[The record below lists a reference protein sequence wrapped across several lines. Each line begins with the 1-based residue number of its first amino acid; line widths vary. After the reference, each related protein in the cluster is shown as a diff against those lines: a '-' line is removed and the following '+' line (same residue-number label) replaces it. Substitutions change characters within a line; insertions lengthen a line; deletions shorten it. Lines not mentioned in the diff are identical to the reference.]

1 MFPFDAEVLASS
13 HALYNA
19 AVWPAQP
26 VALALALAALWLAV
40 VPRRGGGRAVGMI
53 LSTGWT
59 WCGLVFFLRHWA
71 QFDFMA
77 PVYAGAFLLE
87 AALLL
92 FLLVWRGRSFRPP
105 ADAAAIGGLCLAAL
119 ALFGLPLV
127 SGLGAAGFGAAR
139 IVGLAPGPT
148 VLFTLALL
156 LLLEGPTPWLL
167 LVVPLLWCAVA
178 AVTGWALGVP
188 ESLAVALLALP
199 AFGLLLLRERRR

>member
-19 AVWPAQP
+19 AVWPAPP

-40 VPRRGGGRAVGMI
+40 VPRPGGGRAVGVI
-53 LSTGWT
+53 LAAGWT

-71 QFDFMA
+71 QLDFMA
-77 PVYAGAFLLE
+77 PVYAGAFLVQ

-92 FLLVWRGRSFRPP
+92 LLLVWRGRSFGPP

-139 IVGLAPGPT
+139 IVGLTPGPT

-156 LLLEGPTPWLL
+156 LLLEGRPPWLL
-167 LVVPLLWCAVA
+167 LIVPLLWSAVA
-178 AVTGWALGVP
+178 AVTGWALAVP
-188 ESLAVALLALP
+188 ESILVPLLALP
-199 AFGLLLLRERRR
+199 AFGLLLRRYRHR